1 MRVAAFIPAR
11 LDSRRFPR
19 KLLQDLGGKP
29 VIIRTWHSASKTGLF
44 DEICIV
50 TDSSEI
56 AEVCKKEGAKV
67 LLSRKNH
74 STGTDR
80 IAEFAGQTDAEIII
94 NIQGDEPFIRK
105 EPLAK
110 IIEEFSRDHDK
121 KIDIISLMQPI
132 ETEEEFLSP
141 DNVKVV
147 TDKNGFA
154 MYFSRSP
161 IPYHRDISFSKAW
174 KHIGIYAFRK
184 NILKK
189 ISNLPPTDLEKL
201 EKLENLRFLQYG
213 LRIKMLSVESG
224 FIGIDTPEDLEQARK
239 KFNDESTEKE

>member
-1 MRVAAFIPAR
+1 MKVAAFIPAR
-11 LDSRRFPR
+11 LDSRRFPG
-19 KLLQDLGGKP
+19 KLLKDLGGKP
-29 VIIRTWHSASKTGLF
+29 VIIRTWQSATQTGLF
-44 DEICIV
+44 DEIYIV
-50 TDSSEI
+50 TDSPEI
-56 AEVCKKEGAKV
+56 AGVCEEEGAKV
-67 LLSRKNH
+67 LISRKNH
-74 STGTDR
+74 FTGTDR
-80 IAEFAGQTDAEIII
+80 IAEFAGKTLADIII

-105 EPLAK
+105 EPLEK
-110 IIEEFSRDHDK
+110 IIEEFSRDNDK

-147 TDKNGFA
+147 VDKDNFA

-184 NILKK
+184 NILEK
-189 ISNLPPTDLEKL
+189 IATLPHTDLEKL

-213 LRIKMLSVESG
+213 LRIKMLPVKSG
-224 FIGIDTPEDLEQARK
+224 FIGIDTPEDLKKARK
-239 KFNDESTEKE
+239 MYNHARNKA